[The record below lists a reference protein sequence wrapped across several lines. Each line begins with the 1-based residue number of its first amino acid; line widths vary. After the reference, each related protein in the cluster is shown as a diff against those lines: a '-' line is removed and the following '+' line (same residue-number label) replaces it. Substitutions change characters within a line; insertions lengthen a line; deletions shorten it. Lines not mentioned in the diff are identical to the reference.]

1 MSEYLPPCFSID
13 CPASYPPSDATQN
26 LCRNMSGCIIGAG
39 GAGLLEATICPMV
52 AVQAVAPEQE
62 DEAMVEIRSKLGIV
76 GYFERESSFE

>member
-1 MSEYLPPCFSID
+1 
-13 CPASYPPSDATQN
+13 
-26 LCRNMSGCIIGAG
+26 MSGCIIGAG
-39 GAGLLEATICPMV
+39 GAGLLRAAICPMV